1 MRVRITIT
9 DDQGHVYEG
18 EADVSRRGAAARVKL
33 PAKPKPAPATT
44 SSTAFVF
51 SLNPRAF
58 MKKYGRGRSGAEKFT
73 LLLACLAKGDVAK
86 DVTLQTIQSHWGKMT
101 GLIGKFNPA
110 HSIRARDNGWV
121 DTKKVGVYVLTESW
135 KDGVGVRDG

>member
-9 DDQGHVYEG
+9 DDHGHVYEG
-18 EADVSRRGAAARVKL
+18 EADVSRRGAAARVKP
-33 PAKPKPAPATT
+33 PAKPKPAPA

-73 LLLACLAKGDVAK
+73 LLLACLAKGDVSQE
-86 DVTLQTIQSHWGKMT
+86 VTLQTIQSHWGKMT

-110 HSIRARDNGWV
+110 HSIRAKDNGWV
-121 DTKKVGVYVLTESW
+121 DTRKVGVYVLTESW
-135 KDGVGVRDG
+135 KDGVR